1 MTREETCK
9 QLAVIGRPCKMC
21 SNQVDFFK
29 RFACGGREIPGCSH
43 LMLIALFKKTK
54 KLRGSVS
61 AMSKAKGKAE
71 AEDICIKSEEFPLK
85 LVQMMVLFVTQLLQ
99 KLLLGPWQGSQ
110 SPHL

>member
-1 MTREETCK
+1 
-9 QLAVIGRPCKMC
+9 
-21 SNQVDFFK
+21 
-29 RFACGGREIPGCSH
+29 
-43 LMLIALFKKTK
+43 
-54 KLRGSVS
+54 
-61 AMSKAKGKAE
+61 MSKAKGKAE

>member
-1 MTREETCK
+1 MKKRIDCSDLPVAE
-9 QLAVIGRPCKMC
+9 GRFLGA
-21 SNQVDFFK
+21 Q
-29 RFACGGREIPGCSH
+29 H